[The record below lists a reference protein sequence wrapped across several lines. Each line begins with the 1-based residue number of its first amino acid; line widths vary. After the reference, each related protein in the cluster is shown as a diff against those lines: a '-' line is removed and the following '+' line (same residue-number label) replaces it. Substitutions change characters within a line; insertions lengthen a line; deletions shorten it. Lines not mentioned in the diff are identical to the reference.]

1 MTIVFAIFTLVL
13 GYIAVIDFKTR
24 KINNYWS
31 LFNLVFTVLLFILLP
46 QHYQLSYQH
55 FFIPVLIFVMGFFLY
70 FIKVAGAG
78 DVKFL
83 STFLLALPYEFQL
96 LFVNKLIV
104 TTIVFAVT
112 VIAIKIAMQFRLV
125 IDALLSRNLQ
135 ALKSVILGSKFAYSP
150 VLFFNLLLV
159 IWESGII

>member
-1 MTIVFAIFTLVL
+1 MTIVLAIFTLVL
-13 GYIAVIDFKTR
+13 GYIAIVDFKTR

-31 LFNLVFTVLLFILLP
+31 LFNLVFTILLFILLP
-46 QHYQLSYQH
+46 QHYQLSYKH
-55 FFIPVLIFVMGFFLY
+55 FFIPLLIFLVGFFLY

-104 TTIVFAVT
+104 TTIVFALT
-112 VIAIKIAMQFRLV
+112 IMAIRIAAQFRV
-125 IDALLSRNLQ
+125 VSDALLSRNFQ
-135 ALKSVILGSKFAYSP
+135 ALSSVILGSKFAYSP
-150 VLFFNLLLV
+150 VLFL
-159 IWESGII
+159 IYY